1 MKTELLES
9 YISYTF
15 KDKSILKRA
24 LTHKS
29 TMVSMH
35 NEQYEF
41 LGDRVLGLVI
51 AETLQQNYS
60 EISEGNLDKVFST
73 LVNKDICAEVAS
85 KLNLGDFLILG
96 KTEIASDGKNKI
108 GILADSCEALIA
120 SIYLDGGYIEAKN
133 FIINNWKKS
142 LDSIDLNFKDPK
154 STLQEWSLKKYKRL
168 PEYKVIQEDG
178 PAHSPTFKVSVK
190 FDSYQEAEAT
200 SGNIKDAEKK
210 AAVEFIKLNK
220 LEI

>member
-1 MKTELLES
+1 M
-9 YISYTF
+9 
-15 KDKSILKRA
+15 
-24 LTHKS
+24 
-29 TMVSMH
+29 
-35 NEQYEF
+35 
-41 LGDRVLGLVI
+41 
-51 AETLQQNYS
+51 
-60 EISEGNLDKVFST
+60 
-73 LVNKDICAEVAS
+73 
-85 KLNLGDFLILG
+85 
-96 KTEIASDGKNKI
+96 
-108 GILADSCEALIA
+108 
-120 SIYLDGGYIEAKN
+120 IY